1 MNAAP
6 VKILAVDNEQLLL
19 FALKRAFKGRSIDIY
34 TANESEQAM
43 EEIENNHFDL
53 FLVDFDLLDQRSLEL
68 LKVIDENCPYIP
80 VIVMTRSAMSSVEL
94 NDVIRTIR
102 KNGAWHLLEK
112 PFSLDKML
120 GIVSVIFED
129 QDKVKLC
136 IDELTHN
143 YDNEKRHQFRRPH
156 VQPIEF
162 FLNKI
167 DDGVTTRTPVN
178 AILTDV
184 SDYGTGMLAHEL
196 MQPDQLVSFKD
207 DFKEKYGIVAW
218 SVMIEQETCRF
229 GVEFC

>member
-43 EEIENNHFDL
+43 KEIENNHFDL

-129 QDKVKLC
+129 QGGPRVA
-136 IDELTHN
+136 
-143 YDNEKRHQFRRPH
+143 RP
-156 VQPIEF
+156 
-162 FLNKI
+162 
-167 DDGVTTRTPVN
+167 
-178 AILTDV
+178 
-184 SDYGTGMLAHEL
+184 
-196 MQPDQLVSFKD
+196 
-207 DFKEKYGIVAW
+207 
-218 SVMIEQETCRF
+218 
-229 GVEFC
+229 